1 MYRNKKKCIKTTIIF
16 LVIIIFSFTI
26 LLKRQKVVTFGKSI
40 QNERIPDCNNLIDLV
55 CKFGSSAAV
64 INIEQGES
72 FVVEQDSRI
81 TTTVNNAGELKV
93 IGVVEYIESNTG
105 TLIVAGRVNK
115 ILSHTGTLKVK
126 KGAIV
131 KLVNASIYAKII
143 NAGTLYI
150 MGEISNKKGI
160 INTGKIYFC

>member
-26 LLKRQKVVTFGKSI
+26 LLKRQKVVTHKKSI
-40 QNERIPDCNNLIDLV
+40 QNERITDCDNLLDIV
-55 CKFGSSAAV
+55 CKFGNSTAV
-64 INIEQGES
+64 MNIEQGES
-72 FVVEQDSRI
+72 FVVEQGSRI
-81 TTTVNNAGELKV
+81 TGTVNNAGELNV
-93 IGVVEYIESNTG
+93 IGTVEYIESNTG

-115 ILSHTGTLKVK
+115 ILSHTGILKIE

-131 KLVNASIYAKII
+131 TLVNASIYAKII